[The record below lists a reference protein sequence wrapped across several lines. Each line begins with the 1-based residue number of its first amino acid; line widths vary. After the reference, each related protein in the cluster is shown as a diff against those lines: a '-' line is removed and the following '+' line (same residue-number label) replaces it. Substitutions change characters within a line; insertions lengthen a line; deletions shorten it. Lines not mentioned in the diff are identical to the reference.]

1 MSFYYLAS
9 PYSQY
14 LYGINAAYWDA
25 GRQTALLVKAG
36 IPVFSPIVHSHHVAE
51 AGHIDPLDHAM
62 WMAVD
67 KPMMD
72 AARGLIVCMLQGW
85 QESKGVRMEI
95 REFERNNKPVIYM
108 TPGRSISGGLRH
120 ERRCW

>member
-14 LYGINAAYWDA
+14 ADGINAAYWEA
-25 GRQTALLVKAG
+25 GRQTALLVRAG
-36 IPVFSPIVHSHHVAE
+36 VPVFSPIVHSHHVAE
-51 AGHIDPLDHAM
+51 AGFLDPLDHAL

-72 AARGLIVCMLQGW
+72 AARGLIVCMMDGW
-85 QESKGVRMEI
+85 FDSKGVRMEI
-95 REFERNNKPVIYM
+95 DEFDRRGKPVIYM
-108 TPGRSISGGLRH
+108 KPGIVPFNYRGVQA
-120 ERRCW
+120 